1 MWEFTNIENL
11 NNAINLIRDSQPIAI
26 HENWDDTP
34 LIASI
39 ENTNGFNVN
48 NPEIVEIDGNRIN
61 YVVVECS
68 TERSRNQQFWYDAQ
82 NQLKPRV
89 DRINV
94 YHSRL
99 LLFEDN
105 LSVKGIMFTG
115 TGRARTI
122 IKDCLPEE
130 VWGNIALQEITVTE
144 DLLYWLFR
152 KFIDLRDSPL
162 SPNHNLFVTA
172 LRSYTGKTRDNINA
186 MRGNGKRISTIL
198 GTLAFLFNN
207 ENLKAVRPQ
216 LQQNGEVFLL
226 EISLTGTCRIWEEEY
241 QGVWLNLDQERIS
254 HNIAIYTYIKLLP
267 TLIDCYRD
275 NIAREN
281 WSPQLKLEFLQRLG
295 NEIKDQVEAELERLQ
310 EEAGLDDQNEE
321 DDGVEAL
328 DLFDIPEE
336 DDEE

>member
-1 MWEFTNIENL
+1 MWEFTNIDNL
-11 NNAINLIRDSQPIAI
+11 NDAIHFIRDAQPIPTQ
-26 HENWDDTP
+26 ENWDDTP
-34 LIASI
+34 LMATIQ
-39 ENTNGFNVN
+39 NTNGFNFN
-48 NPEIVEIDGNRIN
+48 NPEIVEIDGNQIN
-61 YVVVECS
+61 YVVVECF
-68 TERSRNQQFWYDAQ
+68 TERSRNPQFWYNAQ
-82 NQLKPRV
+82 DQLKPREERV
-89 DRINV
+89 NV
-94 YHSRL
+94 YHSRVL
-99 LLFEDN
+99 IFEDN
-105 LSVKGIMFTG
+105 QAVKGIVFTG
-115 TGRARTI
+115 TSRARTI
-122 IKDCLPEE
+122 IKDCLPEQI
-130 VWGNIALQEITVTE
+130 WGNIALQENTITE

-152 KFIDLRDSPL
+152 KFIDLRESPL

-241 QGVWLNLDQERIS
+241 QGVWLSLDQERIS
-254 HNIAIYTYIKLLP
+254 HNIAIHTYIQLLP

-275 NIAREN
+275 NIVRGS

-310 EEAGLDDQNEE
+310 EEAHLDDQTEN
-321 DDGVEAL
+321 DGVEAL

-336 DDEE
+336 EDEE